1 MQVHGF
7 KTAVYFGAVVSAL
20 AVAGYSHAQDA
31 DLYTYDV
38 QGRLVGIQRPNNVS
52 TTYTLDAADNRQVR
66 TTFNQFDA
74 VWQAESLPHVVG
86 YAIADGWG
94 ADPTTSPG
102 YMTYGPYT
110 TGVPVGMN
118 TASWRIRVDDNAT
131 GGTGNVVGFDV
142 WDATAGVQLGSLVV
156 NRFAWVAPNIY
167 QDFEVPFAL
176 VSSSSG
182 HQLEFRTNY
191 GGSAA
196 VVVDEIGYRHNGA
209 VWLAATELPHVI
221 GYADANGWVADT
233 SMSPGHM
240 TYGPYAAVSPG
251 ARNGVWR
258 MMVDDVSIPDTLPV
272 VTLDVW
278 DANANELLA
287 SVTFDR
293 HAWGAANTFKEFRI
307 PFVQGDVRTG
317 HAMELRTYYHRAAKV
332 TVQWIGVE

>member
-1 MQVHGF
+1 MQTGAF
-7 KTAVYFGAVVSAL
+7 KGKLGLLAATASLAFSQGAQ
-20 AVAGYSHAQDA
+20 AQDA

-38 QGRLVGIQRPNNVS
+38 QGRLVGVQRPGNVS

-110 TGVPVGMN
+110 TGVPVGIN

-156 NRFAWVAPNIY
+156 NRFAWVASGIY
-167 QDFEVPFAL
+167 QDFEIPFAL
-176 VSSSSG
+176 VSTSSG

-196 VVVDEIGYRHNGA
+196 VVVDEIGYRYSGA

-221 GYADANGWVADT
+221 GYADANGWAADT
-233 SMSPGHM
+233 SMSPAHM
-240 TYGPYAAVSPG
+240 TYGPYAAVSAG

-258 MMVDDVSIPDTLPV
+258 MMIDNISNPDTLPV
-272 VTLDVW
+272 VTLDIW
-278 DANANELLA
+278 DATANEQLA
-287 SVTFDR
+287 SITLDR
-293 HAWGAANTFKEFRI
+293 HAWAAATTFQDFRI
-307 PFVQGDVRTG
+307 PFVQADARTG
-317 HAMELRTYYHRAAKV
+317 HAMELRTFYNGAAKV
-332 TVQWIGVE
+332 TVQWIGIE